1 MLLNLAQTAEK
12 LGITPES
19 VKRLVEGGALP
30 RVPYGNADSNKRP
43 TYRFNE
49 ADVLNF
55 RRARTAA
62 NTAAA
67 NGSANGTSTTAATT
81 ILGDDC
87 VTLADAANVLGWK
100 RQRVYDQIKAGN
112 LTGRIVGRHM
122 MLPRTELERAK
133 ALPKAGLRRPR
144 RRDCTLSTA
153 TTGHDAIYDHV
164 ARILQRARATR
175 RHRAESRSPQGRD
188 RHVGQGVVLKTRPDD
203 NGLVRTTPHEVK
215 RCFRPSGIG
224 RVTRTKG

>member
-1 MLLNLAQTAEK
+1 
-12 LGITPES
+12 
-19 VKRLVEGGALP
+19 VEGGALP

-133 ALPKAGLRRPR
+133 ALPKAGLGRPR
-144 RRDCTLSTA
+144 NMVGRGFDFSGQPVFENPRTLSGGGGGGAGASISGGVTVPAGATA
-153 TTGHDAIYDHV
+153 LYPPPPPV
-164 ARILQRARATR
+164 
-175 RHRAESRSPQGRD
+175 
-188 RHVGQGVVLKTRPDD
+188 
-203 NGLVRTTPHEVK
+203 TTPSTIMSQGFSNVHARLDGIERKVEALKAAIDMLVK
-215 RCFRPSGIG
+215 AWC
-224 RVTRTKG
+224 